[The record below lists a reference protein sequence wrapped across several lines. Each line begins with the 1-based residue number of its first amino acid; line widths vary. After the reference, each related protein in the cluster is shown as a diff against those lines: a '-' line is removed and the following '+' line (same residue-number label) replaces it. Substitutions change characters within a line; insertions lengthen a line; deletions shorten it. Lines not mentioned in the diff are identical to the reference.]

1 MHHRVKAVLK
11 HLHHA
16 QTYIFDYVVLI
27 SYALYIVALF
37 GLSATAPQYLAH
49 LDYFLKIYASL
60 FLIIRFNPL
69 RSKVPFTR
77 LDKKLVF
84 ATAMILLTS
93 TFVNNAVLDGISRWP
108 FAIPEIF

>member
-1 MHHRVKAVLK
+1 MNHTQILK
-11 HLHHA
+11 HLHRA
-16 QTYIFDYVVLI
+16 QTYLFDYIVLI
-27 SYALYIVALF
+27 SYALYIIAAF

-69 RSKVPFTR
+69 RSSVPFTK

-93 TFVNNAVLDGISRWP
+93 TFLNNAVLDGISRWP
-108 FAIPEIF
+108 FPVPEIF